1 MVQTINPEFLLF
13 LDIKS
18 NSIHSCYPPFIK
30 SYSCYVEHSDFH
42 HFIDDV
48 GHGGHSGGLAHR
60 LHPEGQSDRVHLQRS
75 DRVPQIL
82 GQRHL
87 VLHHTAGPVPGG
99 HGGLC

>member
-1 MVQTINPEFLLF
+1 MIFY
-13 LDIKS
+13 IKNAKLKKS
-18 NSIHSCYPPFIK
+18 LTCYPPLIK
-30 SYSCYVEHSDFH
+30 YCSCNVEHSDFH
-42 HFIDDV
+42 NFTDDV

-60 LHPEGQSDRVHLQRS
+60 LHPEGQPDRVHFQRS

>member
-1 MVQTINPEFLLF
+1 MIFY
-13 LDIKS
+13 IKNAKLKIS
-18 NSIHSCYPPFIK
+18 FTCYPPFIK

-60 LHPEGQSDRVHLQRS
+60 LHPEGQSDRVHLERS

-87 VLHHTAGPVPGG
+87 VLHHAAGPVPGG